1 MQPVSHLLLFPC
13 LLLFSLSFSSAN
25 ELLSCVEV
33 NCPIAEGSAITDCR
47 VVNQTLGDVGLAS
60 IPVPSEI
67 FGNQDGD
74 VNLTWTVGIDHYNG
88 IDPDDRNQRYIER
101 LYYLGTPPSV
111 NLTADDLG
119 MTLEDNNNIF
129 YDFSLPADSS
139 TSYCGNYLDDTCM
152 SALNSKFSELA
163 GEHHPGGPE
172 TDICS
177 SIASDLQAN
186 LPSSCPGL
194 TSARSTIVRG
204 VSLTGS
210 HAPSPPT
217 EAQNSTSNC
226 HPTLPKSN
234 DLTRVFA
241 YNISASA
248 YVNETGPAVLG
259 ETPVWSVFWSK
270 GQSEGNDDARIENP
284 SVRMVCLRPLEKNVA
299 TEMNKVENAAS
310 TLVLSS
316 VWGVVISVSM
326 MMFLFEMF

>member
-1 MQPVSHLLLFPC
+1 
-13 LLLFSLSFSSAN
+13 
-25 ELLSCVEV
+25 
-33 NCPIAEGSAITDCR
+33 
-47 VVNQTLGDVGLAS
+47 
-60 IPVPSEI
+60 
-67 FGNQDGD
+67 
-74 VNLTWTVGIDHYNG
+74 
-88 IDPDDRNQRYIER
+88 
-101 LYYLGTPPSV
+101 
-111 NLTADDLG
+111 

-129 YDFSLPADSS
+129 YDSSLPRDLS

-163 GEHHPGGPE
+163 GEHHPGSPE

-177 SIASDLQAN
+177 AIASDLQAN

-194 TSARSTIVRG
+194 TSARSIVRG

-210 HAPSPPT
+210 QAPSPPT

-241 YNISASA
+241 YNISASV
-248 YVNETGPAVLG
+248 YVSETAPAILG

-284 SVRMVCLRPLEKNVA
+284 SVQMVCLRPLEKNAA
-299 TEMNKVENAAS
+299 TEMNKAENAAS

-316 VWGVVISVSM
+316 VWGVVVSVSV